1 MTEPGHA
8 LHDVLRCA
16 GLNHRHWENLCHDDR
31 SRLAKAEEGMR
42 NAVLR
47 ELRSRGII
55 DDDTLNTFVS
65 AETYRAQMND

>member
-1 MTEPGHA
+1 
-8 LHDVLRCA
+8 
-16 GLNHRHWENLCHDDR
+16 
-31 SRLAKAEEGMR
+31 MR